1 MCHYAQLMQLGIKLE
16 HGPNVHSRQALPT
29 KQSPSPEI
37 SEIYWVLYYFAW
49 MDAHG
54 CVQASPLFP

>member
-1 MCHYAQLMQLGIKLE
+1 MQLGIKLE